1 MSEAGRIG
9 AYTLAMRASRLL
21 SLLLLLQTRGRMTAQ
36 ELAGELEVSMRTVY
50 RDVDSLAAAG
60 VPVYADRGPTGGYQ
74 LVDGYRTRLTG
85 LTAGEAESLSLAGM
99 PGPAAELGLG
109 SVLAAAQLKLMA
121 ALPPELRSRAGRIAE
136 CFHLDAPAWFQ
147 DADRPEHLA
156 AVADA
161 VWNQRRIRV
170 RYERWRGEVAR
181 QLEPLGVVLKG
192 GIWYLVARASEGV
205 GDARTYRV
213 SRILALEVLDER
225 FERPAGFA
233 LAEYWQSWLGQFEAR
248 VYRLEVDVRMSPRGL
263 SMLPYLIEPFV
274 ARAALASAGPAD
286 GDGWVRATVRVE
298 SVRHGVVQLLQFGAE
313 AEVLGPAELRHEM
326 AEAAAALARR
336 YHEPCAS
343 GPEPGTSDAPP
354 DAPDREQRS
363 ATAT

>member
-136 CFHLDAPAWFQ
+136 RFHLDAPAWFQ

-181 QLEPLGVVLKG
+181 QLEPLGIVLKG

-233 LAEYWQSWLGQFEAR
+233 LAEYWQTWLGQFEAR
-248 VYRLEVDVRMSPRGL
+248 VYRLEVDSGCR
-263 SMLPYLIEPFV
+263 
-274 ARAALASAGPAD
+274 RAAS
-286 GDGWVRATVRVE
+286 RCCHT
-298 SVRHGVVQLLQFGAE
+298 
-313 AEVLGPAELRHEM
+313 
-326 AEAAAALARR
+326 
-336 YHEPCAS
+336 
-343 GPEPGTSDAPP
+343 
-354 DAPDREQRS
+354 
-363 ATAT
+363 